1 MEYMAYIRRLRE
13 MKVMSEEMM
22 RMVRDRLKNL
32 RMVVTENS
40 RSVDSVRGVGRFWTG
55 VEPGGD
61 SNDQTID
68 AP

>member
-1 MEYMAYIRRLRE
+1 MAYIRRLRE
-13 MKVMSEEMM
+13 MKVMSEEIM
-22 RMVRDRLKNL
+22 RMVRDWLKNS
-32 RMVVTENS
+32 RIVMIETG

-55 VEPGGD
+55 VESGGD